1 MAEETAATTR
11 GGMPRWRKLVMAALL
26 GLVALFGIGVA
37 VLNSGIG
44 HRLIVDRIAAFAPA
58 SGLRIGV
65 GRIEGSLY
73 GAATL
78 HDVTFADPAG
88 VFLRVPLMELDWR
101 PFNWFS
107 KGLDVRTLVAH
118 RGMLTRLP
126 NLRPGNPDA
135 PVFPNF
141 DIRVDRF
148 VIDKLSVAEGVAGP
162 ARKVDLTAKVDIR
175 AGRALVRANGSLGG
189 GDKLAAL
196 IDAAPDRDK
205 FDVALDYA
213 APRGGLLAGLIGAQ
227 RDVHAIVA
235 GKGTWTKWDGGLLLQ
250 QAGKQAAAFRLTNR
264 AGHYALLGR
273 AAGTLL
279 PAGLAQRA
287 LGKSFYLGAS
297 GTFLKSVIVGRVGVD
312 GAGLKANGGGRID
325 LARNL
330 FDRFTVKARV
340 TEPELF
346 GPGLR
351 LEGLTTSAVL
361 DGPFR
366 NIAITHRVEAE
377 RLVAGTTVAER
388 LTTQG
393 VARYTPAGVTLP
405 LDLAIARLTTGNPS
419 LDPRLVNGHARGTL
433 TLAGGKLASDAL
445 AISFPG
451 LDARLALRGDVTRG
465 GYALAGPVTA
475 RGFEIANLG
484 AVDAGAQILFKIGA
498 AYPWTLRANLQ
509 GRMPRVTNATLANLA
524 GTGIRF
530 AGSVSLGARAPLLF
544 DKATLSASKLNLA
557 LSGRRLA
564 NGQTSI
570 AGSGRHAD
578 YGRFTIQA
586 AFAGDGPRAVLV
598 FADPLPAAGLK
609 DVRVAL
615 SPIRDGFRIETAG
628 GSTLGPFAGTLG
640 LFSSPG
646 GPTRVVIDQLTV
658 WKTAVTGTLLLGS
671 GAATG
676 NLALTGGGLDG
687 TIRLAPRSGGQGFDV
702 ALDAA
707 NAQFAGPT
715 PLSVATGH
723 LEASGL
729 LKAGHTTVTG
739 NLTAQGIGSGSLFIG
754 RLAAT
759 AQLRDGRGKV
769 TASVAGRRGAQFA
782 LQLFGDVAPERI
794 ALLANGTFAGKR
806 ITMPRRAVLTPIAG
820 SGGWNLAP
828 TQIGFGGGTAIASGR
843 FGGRSDPV
851 LHLALADMPLSLA
864 DIAIAD
870 LGLGGKASG
879 LVDYARGAGGVPTGR
894 AQLQVKGLT
903 RSGLVLTSRPVDVAL
918 VAVLGTTN
926 FETRAVIREGADIRG
941 RFQGRIG
948 GLPGGGALIDRLRAG
963 ALFAQLRYNGPAD
976 ALWRLLALETFDL
989 TGPLAVAADA
999 TGTLGNPSVRGS
1011 LASDNMRLQSALTG
1025 TDLSR
1030 IAVRGTFAG
1039 SRLALTSFSG
1049 RSTNGGTV
1057 SGSGTVDLT
1066 GIGVRG
1072 PGLDL
1077 KLASRGALL
1086 LARDDMAAAV
1096 TGPLRIVSDGVNGTI
1111 AGRLTIDTA
1120 RWRLGR
1126 AAAAAAL
1133 PNIRTR
1139 EINRAADIAAPRAAA
1154 APWRYL
1160 IDASG
1165 DNRID
1170 VRGLGLDSEW
1180 GANLRIRGTTA
1191 APTILGR
1198 ADLVRGGYEFAGKRF
1213 EISRGRIT
1221 FSGENPP
1228 NPRLD
1233 IAAEADVSGLNAR
1246 VTVTGTALLPEI
1258 AFSSTPALP
1267 EEELLARLLFG
1278 NSITQ
1283 ISAPEALQLGA
1294 ALASLRGGGGLDPIN
1309 KLRAA
1314 IGLDRL
1320 RIVGADAAL
1329 GRGTGVAVGKYLGRR
1344 FYAEIITDGRG
1355 YSATQLEFR
1364 VSSWL
1369 SILASISTVGRESL
1383 NARVSKDY

>member
-1 MAEETAATTR
+1 MAEDVPAAGRQTL
-11 GGMPRWRKLVMAALL
+11 PRWRKLVLAALL
-26 GLVALFGIGVA
+26 GLVVLLGAGIA

-58 SGLRIGV
+58 SGLRLKV

-73 GAATL
+73 GTATL
-78 HDVTFADPAG
+78 HDVTFADPQG
-88 VFLRVPLMELDWR
+88 VFLRVPLMDLDWR

-107 KGLDVRTLVAH
+107 KVLDVRTLVAH
-118 RGMLTRLP
+118 RGVLTRLP
-126 NLRPGNPDA
+126 DLRPGNPDA

-162 ARKVDLTAKVDIR
+162 ARKIDLAAKVDIR
-175 AGRALVRANGSLGG
+175 AGRALVKANGSLGG

-213 APRGGLLAGLIGAQ
+213 APRGGLLAGLVGAQ
-227 RDVHAIVA
+227 SDVRAIVV
-235 GKGTWTKWDGGLLLQ
+235 GKGTWTKWDGGLLLN
-250 QAGKQAAAFRLTNR
+250 QAGQQAAAFRLTNR
-264 AGHYALLGR
+264 AGHYAMLGR
-273 AAGTLL
+273 AQGSLL

-287 LGKSFYLGAS
+287 LGKTFYLGAS
-297 GTFLKSVIVGRVGVD
+297 GTFLKSVIAGRVGID
-312 GAGLKANGGGRID
+312 GAGVKANGGGHID

-330 FDRFTVKARV
+330 FDRFAVKARL

-346 GPGLR
+346 GAGVR
-351 LEGLTTSAVL
+351 LEGVTFDGML

-366 NIAITHRVEAE
+366 NLAVTHRVDAA
-377 RLVAGTTVAER
+377 RLVAGSTIAER

-393 VARYTPAGVTLP
+393 TARYTPAGLTVP
-405 LDLAIARLTTGNPS
+405 LDLAVARLTTGNPA
-419 LDPRLVNGHARGTL
+419 LDPRLVGGRARGTI
-433 TLAGGKLASDAL
+433 TLAGDKLASDAL
-445 AISFPG
+445 TIAFPG
-451 LDARLALRGDVTRG
+451 LEARLALRGDMARG

-484 AVDAGAQILFKIGA
+484 AVDAGAKILFKIGA
-498 AYPWTLRANLQ
+498 QYPWTLRANLQ
-509 GRMPRVTNATLANLA
+509 GRMPRVTNATLTSLA
-524 GTGIRF
+524 GTGIHF
-530 AGSVSLGARAPLLF
+530 AGALSLGARAPLLF
-544 DKATLSASKLNLA
+544 DHATLGASKLNLA

-586 AFAGDGPRAVLV
+586 AFAGDGPHAELV

-615 SPIRDGFRIETAG
+615 SPIKDGFRIVTAG

-646 GPTRVVIDQLTV
+646 GPTRIVIDQLNV
-658 WKTAVTGTLLLGS
+658 WKTAVSGTLLLDRS
-671 GAATG
+671 AVTG
-676 NLALTGGGLDG
+676 TLALAGGGLDG
-687 TIRLAPRSGGQGFDV
+687 TVRLAPRGGGQGFDV

-715 PLSVATGH
+715 PLSVASGH
-723 LEASGL
+723 LEAAGL
-729 LKAGHTTVTG
+729 LKGGHTTISG
-739 NLTAQGIGSGSLFIG
+739 NLAAQGIGSGSLFVG
-754 RLAAT
+754 RLAAS
-759 AQLRDGRGKV
+759 AQLRDGRGKI

-794 ALLANGTFAGKR
+794 AVLANGTFAGKR
-806 ITMPRRAVLTPIAG
+806 ITMPRRAVLTPATG
-820 SGGWNLAP
+820 GGWDLAP
-828 TQIGFGGGTAIASGR
+828 TQVGFGGGIAIASGR
-843 FGGRSDPV
+843 FGGRSEPI

-864 DIAIAD
+864 DIAMAD

-879 LVDYARGAGGVPTGR
+879 LIDYARGAGGVPTGR
-894 AQLQVKGLT
+894 AQLQIKGLT
-903 RSGLVLTSRPVDVAL
+903 RSGLVLTSRPVDLAL
-918 VAVLGTTN
+918 VAMLGARD
-926 FETRAVIREGADIRG
+926 FETRAVIREGTEIRG

-948 GLPGGGALIDRLRAG
+948 GLAQGGSLVERLRAG

-989 TGPLAVAADA
+989 TGPLEVAADA
-999 TGTLGNPSVRGS
+999 TGTLANPSVRGS

-1025 TDLSR
+1025 TDLSH
-1030 IAVRGTFAG
+1030 IVARGTFAG
-1039 SRLALTSFSG
+1039 SRLALTSFAG
-1049 RSTNGGTV
+1049 RATNGGTV

-1077 KLASRGALL
+1077 KLAARGALL

-1120 RWRLGR
+1120 RWQLGR
-1126 AAAAAAL
+1126 AAAVTAL

-1139 EINRAADIAAPRAAA
+1139 EINRAADIAPPRSVS

-1160 IDASG
+1160 IDAAG

-1170 VRGLGLDSEW
+1170 VRGLGIDSEW
-1180 GANLRIRGTTA
+1180 GANIRIRGTTA

-1213 EISRGRIT
+1213 DMTRGQIT
-1221 FSGENPP
+1221 FSGQNPP
-1228 NPRLD
+1228 DPRLD
-1233 IAAEADVSGLNAR
+1233 IAAEANVSGLAAR

-1320 RIVGADAAL
+1320 RIVSADAAL
-1329 GRGTGVAVGKYLGRR
+1329 GRATGVAVGKYLGRR
-1344 FYAEIITDGRG
+1344 LYAEIVTDGRG
-1355 YSATQLEFR
+1355 YSATELEFR
-1364 VSSWL
+1364 VTSWL
-1369 SILASISTVGRESL
+1369 SILASVSTVGRESL
-1383 NARVSKDY
+1383 NAKVSKDY

>member
-1 MAEETAATTR
+1 MVGGETAAPKRT
-11 GGMPRWRKLVMAALL
+11 MPRWRKLVLAGLLGLIALL
-26 GLVALFGIGVA
+26 GVGIA

-65 GRIEGSLY
+65 GRIDGSLY

-78 HDVTFADPAG
+78 HDVTFADPQG
-88 VFLRVPLMELDWR
+88 VFLRVPLIDLDWR

-107 KGLDVRTLVAH
+107 KGLDVRTLAAH
-118 RGMLTRLP
+118 RGVLTRLP
-126 NLRPGNPDA
+126 DLRPGNPDA

-148 VIDKLSVAEGVAGP
+148 VIDRLTVAEGVVGP
-162 ARKVDLTAKVDIR
+162 ARKVDLAAKVDIR
-175 AGRALVRANGSLGG
+175 AGRALVKADGSLGG

-205 FDVALDYA
+205 FDVSLDYA

-227 RDVHAIVA
+227 SDVRAIVA
-235 GKGTWTKWDGGLLLQ
+235 GKGTWTKWDGGLLLN
-250 QAGKQAAAFRLTNR
+250 QAGQQAAAFRLTNR
-264 AGHYALLGR
+264 GGRYALLGS
-273 AAGTLL
+273 AKGSLL

-287 LGKSFYLGAS
+287 LGKTFYLGAS
-297 GTFLKSVIVGRVGVD
+297 GTFLKSVIVGRVGIE
-312 GAGLKANGGGRID
+312 GAGVKANGGGRID

-330 FDRFTVKARV
+330 FDRFVVKARLI
-340 TEPELF
+340 EPELF
-346 GPGLR
+346 GAGLR
-351 LEGLTTSAVL
+351 LEGLTASGTL

-366 NIAITHRVEAE
+366 NLAIAHRVEAA

-393 VARYTPAGVTLP
+393 TARYTPAGLTFP
-405 LDLAIARLTTGNPS
+405 LDLAVAQLKTGNPA
-419 LDPRLVNGHARGTL
+419 LDPRLVNGRARGTL

-445 AISFPG
+445 ALSFPG
-451 LDARLALRGDVTRG
+451 LDARLALRGDIIRG
-465 GYALAGPVTA
+465 GYALAGPVAA

-498 AYPWTLRANLQ
+498 DYPWTLRANLQ
-509 GRMPRVTNATLANLA
+509 GRMPRVTNATLASLA

-544 DKATLSASKLNLA
+544 DRATFNASKLNLA
-557 LSGRRLA
+557 LSGRRLV

-578 YGRFTIQA
+578 YGPFTVQA

-598 FADPLPAAGLK
+598 FANPLPAAGLR

-615 SPIRDGFRIETAG
+615 SPIKDGFRIETAG
-628 GSTLGPFAGTLG
+628 GSTLGPFTGTLG

-646 GPTRVVIDQLTV
+646 GPTRVVIDQLSV
-658 WKTAVTGTLLLGS
+658 WKTAVTGTLLLNK

-676 NLALTGGGLDG
+676 NLALAGGGLDG

-702 ALDAA
+702 ALDAN

-715 PLSVATGH
+715 PLSVASGH

-739 NLTAQGIGSGSLFIG
+739 NLAAQGISTGTLFIG
-754 RLAAT
+754 RLAAS
-759 AQLRDGRGKV
+759 AQLSDGRGKI

-794 ALLANGTFAGKR
+794 AVLANGTFAGKR
-806 ITMPRRAVLTPIAG
+806 ITMPRRAVLTVASG
-820 SGGWNLAP
+820 GGWNLAP

-843 FGGRSDPV
+843 FGGRSEPAF
-851 LHLALADMPLSLA
+851 HLALADMPLSLA
-864 DIAIAD
+864 DIAMAD

-894 AQLQVKGLT
+894 AQLQIKGLT

-918 VAVLGTTN
+918 VAVLGAAN
-926 FETRAVIREGADIRG
+926 FETRAVIREGAEIRG

-948 GLPGGGALIDRLRAG
+948 GLPQGGTLIARLRAG
-963 ALFAQLRYNGPAD
+963 GLFAQLRYNGPAD

-989 TGPLAVAADA
+989 TGPLSVAADA
-999 TGTLGNPSVRGS
+999 TGSLANPSVRGS

-1025 TDLSR
+1025 TDLSK

-1049 RSTNGGTV
+1049 RATNGGTV
-1057 SGSGTVDLT
+1057 SGSGSVDLS

-1072 PGLDL
+1072 PGIDL
-1077 KLASRGALL
+1077 KLAARGALL

-1120 RWRLGR
+1120 RWQLGR

-1139 EINRAADIAAPRAAA
+1139 EINRAADIALPRATS

-1160 IDASG
+1160 IDAAG

-1170 VRGLGLDSEW
+1170 VRGLGIDSEW

-1198 ADLVRGGYEFAGKRF
+1198 VDLVRGGYEFAGKRF
-1213 EISRGRIT
+1213 EMTRGRIS
-1221 FSGENPP
+1221 FVGENPP

-1233 IAAEADVSGLNAR
+1233 IAAEADISGLNAL
-1246 VTVTGTALLPEI
+1246 VTVTGTALSPEI

-1329 GRGTGVAVGKYLGRR
+1329 GRATGVAVGKYLGRR
-1344 FYAEIITDGRG
+1344 FYVEIITDGRG
-1355 YSATQLEFR
+1355 YSATELEFR